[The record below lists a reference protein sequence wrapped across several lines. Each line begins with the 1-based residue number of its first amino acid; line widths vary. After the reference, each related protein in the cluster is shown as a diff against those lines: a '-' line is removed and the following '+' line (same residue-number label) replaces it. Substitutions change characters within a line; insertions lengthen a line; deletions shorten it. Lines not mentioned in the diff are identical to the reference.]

1 MNVAIYARTASE
13 LESTFSQIDLCRK
26 YALEQGW
33 KVLGIYDDT
42 DCNASKIERDGL
54 GLFIKDARKYNVLM
68 VSALDRLF
76 REPNMVD
83 EFIKG
88 LARLQIQLVIVD
100 QLTH

>member
-33 KVLGIYDDT
+33 TVLGVYDDT
-42 DCNASKIERDGL
+42 GVNAAKIDRDGL
-54 GLFIKDARKYNVLM
+54 GLFVKDAHRYNVLM
-68 VSALDRLF
+68 ISSLDRLF
-76 REPNMVD
+76 REPNMID

-88 LARLQIQLVIVD
+88 LSRIQIQLVIVD
-100 QLTH
+100 QLIS